1 MRNRHQETIETSFLR
16 ADRGETAVE
25 SNDIQKKWGGFA
37 FSSLSD
43 SQSPTGC

>member
-1 MRNRHQETIETSFLR
+1 METSFLR

-25 SNDIQKKWGGFA
+25 IKIIQKKGGGFA

-43 SQSPTGC
+43 AQSPTGC